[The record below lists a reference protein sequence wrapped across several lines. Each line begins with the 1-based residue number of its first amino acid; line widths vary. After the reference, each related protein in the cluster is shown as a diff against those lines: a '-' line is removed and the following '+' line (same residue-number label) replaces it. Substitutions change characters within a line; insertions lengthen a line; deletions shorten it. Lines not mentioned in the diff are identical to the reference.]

1 MLSRLCVHRP
11 YPQAILCIG
20 LLVCSISQI
29 SAADGPGYN
38 SAIRPILVEAC
49 FSCHGPDS
57 ASRKADLRL
66 DLRDAAVASGAID
79 PGNPDSSELLRRIR
93 SQDPEK
99 VMPPPEVKKHLTDA
113 QQKLLEDW
121 IRAGAAYEQHW
132 SYIPPIRGD
141 VPAVPAAQQN
151 WVRNP
156 IDAFVLSGLSSA
168 GLTPREAAPRE
179 VLARRAA
186 LDITGLPPA
195 PEQLR
200 EFLNDQQP
208 GAYERYVDRLLRQPE
223 WGEHRARYWL
233 DYARYA
239 DTHGIHF
246 DNYREMWAYRDWVI
260 NAFNSNMPFDQFTIE
275 NLAGDLLPNAT
286 LDQQIASGFNRCNM
300 TTNEGGIIDEEYA
313 VLYARDRT
321 DTVATVWMGLTA
333 GCATCHNH
341 KFDPLS
347 QKEFYELA
355 AFFNNTT
362 QPVRDGNIRDTPP
375 IIPVPQ
381 TADRKRLQELP
392 GLLEAAR
399 QSVMR
404 RRQQSQADFDVWAT
418 AATVETAGLAIP
430 LDKLA
435 LRIEGPAAEGRAA
448 KLLVQHRKQEVP
460 LTASAAWEDTP
471 QGPALSIQ
479 GGALELPNVGDYETG
494 SGFTATAWLRVPASD
509 GYGAICSRMEAP
521 PGYRGWDFW
530 LQQRRVGMHIVGT
543 WPDQAIKVIS
553 RNQLPA
559 NEWVHVTVSWDGRP
573 AAAGVRIW
581 VNGKQQEVNIENDS
595 LRDQSIRTS
604 VKWRLGQRTA
614 GEPVTAAIRDLQIHD
629 RVFTDD
635 QAQVA
640 AGVSPIAAILALPAA
655 GRNPEQR
662 QLLQEFW
669 LRVIDHESQRLS
681 QEVTALERELAAI
694 RARGTIAHIM
704 NERAEPAVAFVL
716 ERGEY
721 DKRGEQVFA
730 DTPEVLPPFPA
741 DAPRNRLG
749 LAKWLVSPEHPL
761 TARVTVNRYW
771 QEIFGTG
778 LVQTTGDLGVSG
790 DLPVNQ
796 ALLDW
801 LAVEFRESGWDLK
814 KLVRLIVT
822 SATYRQS
829 ANVTPEALERDPAN
843 RLLSRG
849 PRFRMDAEM
858 IRDNALAVSG
868 LLVRRQGGASVKPYQ
883 PEGVWEAIAM
893 NVSNTRSYQRDSG
906 DNLYRR
912 SLYTFIKRMAPPAAM
927 DIFNAPN
934 REFCVVR
941 RERTNTPLQA
951 LAALNDEQ
959 LIEAARRLAENCLEN
974 AVGGD
979 AAVLTAIYER
989 ILSRRPTG
997 AELQVLNASLSELRT
1012 WYADHTEDA
1021 TSVLAVG
1028 ETKPAAKFSANEL
1041 ASWTMLCN
1049 QLLNLDEVL
1058 NK

>member
-1 MLSRLCVHRP
+1 MLSGLWFRQPVMR
-11 YPQAILCIG
+11 A
-20 LLVCSISQI
+20 LLVVWLSVGSIS
-29 SAADGPGYN
+29 SGFGADGAGYN
-38 SAIRPILVEAC
+38 AAIRPILVEAC

-66 DLRDAAVASGAID
+66 DQREAAVASGAIQ
-79 PGNPDSSELLRRIR
+79 PGRPDSSELVRRIR
-93 SQDPEK
+93 SQDPSE
-99 VMPPPEVKKHLTDA
+99 VMPPPEVKKNLTEA
-113 QQKLLEDW
+113 QKKLLEDW

-132 SYIPPIRGD
+132 SYIPPVRSE
-141 VPAVPAAQQN
+141 VPAVPAPLQD

-156 IDAFVLSGLSSA
+156 IDAFVISGLSSA
-168 GLTPREAAPRE
+168 GLTPREEAPRE

-208 GAYERYVDRLLRQPE
+208 GAYERYVDRLLQQPE

-260 NAFNSNMPFDQFTIE
+260 QAFNSNLSFDKFTIE
-275 NLAGDLLPNAT
+275 NLAGDLLPDAT
-286 LDQQIASGFNRCNM
+286 LDQKIASGFNRCNM

-313 VLYARDRT
+313 VLYARERT
-321 DTVATVWMGLTA
+321 DTVSTVWLGLTA

-362 QPVRDGNIRDTPP
+362 QAVRDGNIRDTPP
-375 IIPVPQ
+375 IIPVPLPE
-381 TADRKRLQELP
+381 DRRRLQELP
-392 GLLEAAR
+392 GLIEAVR
-399 QSVMR
+399 QSVVE
-404 RRQQSQADFDVWAT
+404 RRQQSQADFEAWAA
-418 AATVETAGLAIP
+418 AATVETAGLTIP
-430 LDKLA
+430 QDKLS
-435 LRIEGPAAEGRAA
+435 LRITGPGADGRAA
-448 KLLVQHRKQEVP
+448 KLLVRGQEQEVP
-460 LTASAAWEDTP
+460 LSATAAWEDTAA
-471 QGPALSIQ
+471 GAALAIQ
-479 GGALELPNVGDYETG
+479 GGALELPSVGDYETG
-494 SGFTATAWLRVPASD
+494 TGFTVTAWLRAPAAD

-530 LQQRRVGMHIVGT
+530 LQQRRVGMHIIGT

-573 AAAGVRIW
+573 SAAGVRIW
-581 VNGKQQEVNIENDS
+581 VNGKLQEVNIENDS
-595 LRDQSIRTS
+595 LRDQTIRTS
-604 VKWRLGQRTA
+604 VSWRLGQRSA
-614 GEPVTAAIRDLQIHD
+614 GEAVTAAVRDLQLHD
-629 RVFTDD
+629 RSFTDD
-635 QAQVA
+635 EAQVA
-640 AGVSPIAAILALPAA
+640 AGVSPIAAILSLAA
-655 GRNPEQR
+655 ADRSQEQR
-662 QLLQEFW
+662 QQLQEYW
-669 LRVIDHESQRLS
+669 LRAIDLESQRLS
-681 QEVTALERELAAI
+681 QEMSALERELAAI

-704 NERAEPAVAFVL
+704 NERPEPAAAFVL

-721 DKRGEQVFA
+721 DKRGERVSA

-749 LAKWLVSPEHPL
+749 LARWLVSPENPL

-771 QEIFGTG
+771 QEIFGAG

-790 DLPVNQ
+790 ELPINQ
-796 ALLDW
+796 PLLDW
-801 LAVEFRESGWDLK
+801 LAVEFRESGWDVK
-814 KLVRLIVT
+814 KLVRLFVT
-822 SATYRQS
+822 SAAYRQS
-829 ANVTPEALERDPAN
+829 SEVSPAALERDPAN

-858 IRDNALAVSG
+858 LRDNALAVSG

-906 DNLYRR
+906 DGLYRR

-959 LIEAARRLAENCLEN
+959 LIEAARRLAEQCLAN
-974 AVGGD
+974 AAGDD
-979 AAVLTAIYER
+979 AAIFREIYER
-989 ILSRRPTG
+989 LLCRRPTD
-997 AELQVLNASLSELRT
+997 AELLVLEGSLRDLRT
-1012 WYADHTEDA
+1012 WYAGHADDA
-1021 TSVLAVG
+1021 AQVIAVG
-1028 ETKPAAKFSANEL
+1028 ETQPSSEFPAAEL